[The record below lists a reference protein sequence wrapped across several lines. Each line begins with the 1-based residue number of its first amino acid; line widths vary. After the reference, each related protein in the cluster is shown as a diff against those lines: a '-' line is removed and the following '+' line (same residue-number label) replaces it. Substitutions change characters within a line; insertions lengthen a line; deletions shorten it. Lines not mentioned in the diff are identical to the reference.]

1 MLCKWKRILKGK
13 QRMRVGEHVVYN
25 GKDYRGSIKDDN
37 KVSIISH
44 DPEDEKNG
52 FTFLRL
58 FNCYE
63 KIVDIEEV
71 SEVFKVIEMCDYMGE
86 TFIPLGGDDEVVGL
100 FVSDSKYLEMGFVQD
115 GRDGYMKEIKR
126 SEAIIRQVKENLL
139 LYYRIKRALR
149 ERITDDQIIND
160 FSFGVLNRRT
170 GHGMKGCF
178 FYDGRYYVYRK
189 TDGHDVVGPL
199 NERGLYLLSEEMDII
214 GPFNDQDLLYACVK
228 ILGKEELFREC
239 TFSKEAKKTY
249 TNNIYHSKDEM
260 KEAAYLID
268 HK

>member
-1 MLCKWKRILKGK
+1 
-13 QRMRVGEHVVYN
+13 MRVGEHVTYN

-37 KVSIISH
+37 KVRLISH

-52 FTFLRL
+52 FTFLKL
-58 FNCYE
+58 FDCYE

-86 TFIPLGGDDEVVGL
+86 TFKPLGGDDEVVGL

-126 SEAIIRQVKENLL
+126 SEAIIRQVKEDYL
-139 LYYRIKRALR
+139 LYYRIKKAIR
-149 ERITDDQIIND
+149 ERITDDPAVND

-199 NERGLYLLSEEMDII
+199 NERGLYLVSEKTDII

-228 ILGKEELFREC
+228 ILGKEELFEEC
-239 TFSKEAKKTY
+239 KFSKEAKKTY
-249 TNNIYHSKDEM
+249 MNNIYHSKDEM
-260 KEAAYLID
+260 KKAAYLID